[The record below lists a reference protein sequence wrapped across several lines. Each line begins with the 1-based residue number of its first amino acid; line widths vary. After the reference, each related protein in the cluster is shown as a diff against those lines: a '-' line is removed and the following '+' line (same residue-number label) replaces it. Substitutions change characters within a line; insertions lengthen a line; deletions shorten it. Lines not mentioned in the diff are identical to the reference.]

1 MAIMKKVGLIL
12 ILILFTNLAFAAKI
26 TTFPDLLK
34 PGRLLVDG
42 KQIFIT
48 EGITIRIYSLEDFS
62 LQKKFGKMGEGPRE
76 FLKHAVV
83 YVHPDHLNRP
93 LRMTDGTK

>member
-12 ILILFTNLAFAAKI
+12 ILLLFINLVFAAKI

-34 PGRLLVDG
+34 PGRLIVDG

-48 EGITIRIYSLEDFS
+48 EGTTIRIYSLEDFS
-62 LQKKFGKMGEGPRE
+62 LQKKFGKMGEGRRGN
-76 FLKHAVV
+76 
-83 YVHPDHLNRP
+83 NRY
-93 LRMTDGTK
+93 T